1 MSAQDQPTAVG
12 DYPPAFA
19 EPPHLLHPSGAL
31 GVWFT
36 DPAGMVT
43 QFRLPVAGTVE
54 LASFIARLGYAALLE
69 LRGRRPTRLSFVHD
83 LTLMTGYDTEARH
96 VMTLWGLE
104 IREQIERV
112 VVVRSREADQWL
124 KFAID
129 GSGSALVGRGV
140 RFDAVET
147 LEEALALT
155 KLTPQLRGR
164 RRKP

>member
-1 MSAQDQPTAVG
+1 MSAQDQPSATG
-12 DYPPAFA
+12 QYPTAFA

-43 QFRLPVAGTVE
+43 QFRMPAAGTVE
-54 LASFIARLGYAALLE
+54 LANFIARLSYAALLE
-69 LRGRRPTRLSFVHD
+69 LRGRRQTRLSFVHD
-83 LTLMTGYDTEARH
+83 LTLMTSYDTEARH

-104 IREQIERV
+104 IREHIERV
-112 VVVRSREADQWL
+112 IVVRSRQTDQWL
-124 KFAID
+124 KLAIE
-129 GSGSALVGRGV
+129 GSGSALIGRGV

-147 LEEALALT
+147 IQEALELT
-155 KLTPQLRGR
+155 QLAPLVRGR